1 MDKAEAAERPK
12 SSCETKGELPGSSE
26 SPNVN
31 GSKELVRTEADASLT
46 TSDAQV
52 KVSFSQVI
60 LVMHCISLLPKRTQ
74 QYGLGSRQH

>member
-12 SSCETKGELPGSSE
+12 SSCETKGELPGSNE

-31 GSKELVRTEADASLT
+31 GSEELVRTEADASLT
-46 TSDAQV
+46 SSDAQV

-60 LVMHCISLLPKRTQ
+60 LMMHCI
-74 QYGLGSRQH
+74 